1 MWYYDRP
8 YGGEADLMAMCS
20 LIAELNH
27 GEGSNMDWTVG
38 RVIDWRY
45 GLWNPAK
52 LDEAWFG
59 RNCRL
64 WYDRVGKLAGFALS
78 EDGRGD
84 YAFFARP
91 EYAFLYGAQIAWAE
105 GEFGPKLQAGE
116 ELTITVADGDEA
128 RRAALLRAAYA
139 DRGHGETTA
148 LYAAGDFR
156 LTADEPLPPGYLVLG
171 MDEFLDQEAQI
182 DLKND
187 AFRDGAALDAA
198 LAHAFRYVKRSPIY
212 DPSMDLVLTDGRGLA
227 VAGCEGFMDYENG
240 VVEVERVCTRRGFR
254 NRGFA
259 GAVIRACVARALTRG
274 ARFAQISGLNE
285 RTIRLYGSF
294 GPHRA
299 IRRSVFTKSPS

>member
-8 YGGEADLMAMCS
+8 YDGEADLMAMCR

-27 GEGSNMDWTVG
+27 GEGASMDWTVG
-38 RVIDWRY
+38 RVVDWRY

-52 LDEAWFG
+52 LDDAWFG
-59 RNCRL
+59 ENGRV
-64 WYDRVGKLAGFALS
+64 WYDRAGRMAGFAVS

-91 EYAFLYGAQIAWAE
+91 EYEFLYGEQIAWAE
-105 GEFGPKLQAGE
+105 RSLGPRLQTGEALS
-116 ELTITVADGDEA
+116 ITVADGDEG
-128 RRAALLRAAYA
+128 RRAALLRAGYA

-148 LYAAGDFR
+148 LYATDEFR
-156 LTADEPLPPGYLVLG
+156 LKADAPLPDGYLVLG
-171 MDEFLDQEAQI
+171 MDEFLDQDAQT

-187 AFRDGAALDAA
+187 AFRDGAAMDAA
-198 LAHAFRYVKRSPIY
+198 LAHAYRYVKRSPIY
-212 DPSMDLVLTDGRGLA
+212 DPYMDLVLTDGHGLA
-227 VAGCEGFMDYENG
+227 VAGCEGFLDYENG
-240 VVEVERVCTRRGFR
+240 VVEVERVCTRRGYR

-259 GAVIRACVARALTRG
+259 GTVIRACVARALTRG

-285 RTIRLYGSF
+285 HTIRLYGSF

-299 IRRSVFTKSPS
+299 ISRSVFSK